1 MTGTII
7 ILATLSINLCKFF
20 LKVEKTDG
28 NE

>member
-7 ILATLSINLCKFF
+7 ILATLSINFCKFF